1 MQKVILIGNLGKD
14 PEVKSFENG
23 GKIVNFTVGVTE
35 RGYKT
40 KEGKEIPDHTEWF
53 NCSVRQNGLAG
64 VVEQYVK
71 KGNKVYVEGKLRT
84 REYEKD
90 GQKKYLTELVVD
102 NMECAEVVAIVVF
115 YGLVSMAHCD
125 LLISVVACHFADLE
139 EELEVHHVVDDDRT
153 VPTFVCL
160 PV

>member
-90 GQKKYLTELVVD
+90 GQKKYLTELLVD
-102 NMECAEVVAIVVF
+102 NMELLTPKGESGSQQPQAAHVQQQAESF
-115 YGLVSMAHCD
+115 KQ
-125 LLISVVACHFADLE
+125 E
-139 EELEVHHVVDDDRT
+139 EQDQ
-153 VPTFVCL
+153 L
-160 PV
+160 PF

>member
-14 PEVKSFENG
+14 PEVKSFDNG
-23 GKIVNFTVGVTE
+23 GKIANFTVGVTE

-40 KEGKEIPDHTEWF
+40 KDGKEIPDHTEWF

-90 GQKKYLTELVVD
+90 GQKKYLTELLVD
-102 NMECAEVVAIVVF
+102 NMELLTPKGESGSQPQPQAAPVQQPA
-115 YGLVSMAHCD
+115 VSQDD
-125 LLISVVACHFADLE
+125 LN
-139 EELEVHHVVDDDRT
+139 
-153 VPTFVCL
+153 L
-160 PV
+160 PF

>member
-90 GQKKYLTELVVD
+90 GQKKYLTELLVD
-102 NMECAEVVAIVVF
+102 NMELLTPKGESGRQPQPQAAPVQQQSESQDGD
-115 YGLVSMAHCD
+115 GLP
-125 LLISVVACHFADLE
+125 F
-139 EELEVHHVVDDDRT
+139 
-153 VPTFVCL
+153 
-160 PV
+160 

>member
-14 PEVKSFENG
+14 PEVKSFDNG

-90 GQKKYLTELVVD
+90 GQKKYLTELFVD
-102 NMECAEVVAIVVF
+102 NMELLTPKGEGSNQQPQAAPVQQQAE
-115 YGLVSMAHCD
+115 SQ
-125 LLISVVACHFADLE
+125 
-139 EELEVHHVVDDDRT
+139 DDSN
-153 VPTFVCL
+153 L
-160 PV
+160 PF

>member
-14 PEVKSFENG
+14 PEVKSFDNG

-84 REYEKD
+84 REYEKE
-90 GQKKYLTELVVD
+90 GQKKYLTELLVD
-102 NMECAEVVAIVVF
+102 NMELLTPKGEGGSQQSQAAPVQQQAE
-115 YGLVSMAHCD
+115 SQ
-125 LLISVVACHFADLE
+125 
-139 EELEVHHVVDDDRT
+139 DDSN
-153 VPTFVCL
+153 L
-160 PV
+160 PF

>member
-14 PEVKSFENG
+14 PEVKSFDNG

-40 KEGKEIPDHTEWF
+40 KDGKEIPDHTEWF
-53 NCSVRQNGLAG
+53 NCSVRQNGLVG

-71 KGNKVYVEGKLRT
+71 KGNKVFVEGKLRT

-102 NMECAEVVAIVVF
+102 SLE
-115 YGLVSMAHCD
+115 
-125 LLISVVACHFADLE
+125 LLTPKGESSNHPQPQAASE
-139 EELEVHHVVDDDRT
+139 QQQAASQDDSN
-153 VPTFVCL
+153 L
-160 PV
+160 PF

>member
-14 PEVKSFENG
+14 PEVKSFDNG

-53 NCSVRQNGLAG
+53 NCSVRQSGLAG

-90 GQKKYLTELVVD
+90 GQKKYLTELLVD
-102 NMECAEVVAIVVF
+102 NME
-115 YGLVSMAHCD
+115 
-125 LLISVVACHFADLE
+125 LLTPKGDGSNHQSQAAPVPQQSDSLKQE
-139 EELEVHHVVDDDRT
+139 EQDQ
-153 VPTFVCL
+153 L
-160 PV
+160 PF

>member
-23 GKIVNFTVGVTE
+23 GKLANFNVGVTE

-53 NCSVRQNGLAG
+53 TCSVRQSGLVG
-64 VVEQYVK
+64 VVEQYLK

-90 GQKKYLTELVVD
+90 GQKRYLTELMVD
-102 NMECAEVVAIVVF
+102 SLELLTPKGEGSGQPAPAQPQPSQPASQQPEND
-115 YGLVSMAHCD
+115 GLP
-125 LLISVVACHFADLE
+125 F
-139 EELEVHHVVDDDRT
+139 
-153 VPTFVCL
+153 
-160 PV
+160 

>member
-14 PEVKSFENG
+14 PEVKSFDNG

-40 KEGKEIPDHTEWF
+40 KDGKEIPDHTEWF

-90 GQKKYLTELVVD
+90 GQKKYLTELLVD
-102 NMECAEVVAIVVF
+102 NMELLTPKGEGGSQPQQQQPVVEQKQD
-115 YGLVSMAHCD
+115 GNEQD
-125 LLISVVACHFADLE
+125 Q
-139 EELEVHHVVDDDRT
+139 
-153 VPTFVCL
+153 L
-160 PV
+160 PF

>member
-14 PEVKSFENG
+14 PEVKSFDNG

-90 GQKKYLTELVVD
+90 GQKKYLTELLVD
-102 NMECAEVVAIVVF
+102 NMELLTPKGEGGSQQSQAAPVQQQAEPQ
-115 YGLVSMAHCD
+115 
-125 LLISVVACHFADLE
+125 
-139 EELEVHHVVDDDRT
+139 DDSN
-153 VPTFVCL
+153 L
-160 PV
+160 PF

>member
-14 PEVKSFENG
+14 PEVRSFENG

-90 GQKKYLTELVVD
+90 GQKKYLTELLVD
-102 NMECAEVVAIVVF
+102 NMELLTPKGDGGSQQSQAAPVQQQAE
-115 YGLVSMAHCD
+115 SQ
-125 LLISVVACHFADLE
+125 
-139 EELEVHHVVDDDRT
+139 DDSN
-153 VPTFVCL
+153 L
-160 PV
+160 PF

>member
-14 PEVKSFENG
+14 PEAKSFDNG

-40 KEGKEIPDHTEWF
+40 KEGKEIQWF

-90 GQKKYLTELVVD
+90 GQKKYLTELLVD
-102 NMECAEVVAIVVF
+102 NMELLTPKGEGGNQQPKATPVQQQAEPQ
-115 YGLVSMAHCD
+115 
-125 LLISVVACHFADLE
+125 
-139 EELEVHHVVDDDRT
+139 DDSNF
-153 VPTFVCL
+153 PF
-160 PV
+160 

>member
-14 PEVKSFENG
+14 PEVKSFDNG

-53 NCSVRQNGLAG
+53 NCSVRQSGLAG

-90 GQKKYLTELVVD
+90 GQKKYLTELLVD
-102 NMECAEVVAIVVF
+102 NMELLTPKGESGSQPQQQAAPVQQQSESQDGD
-115 YGLVSMAHCD
+115 GLP
-125 LLISVVACHFADLE
+125 F
-139 EELEVHHVVDDDRT
+139 
-153 VPTFVCL
+153 
-160 PV
+160 

>member
-23 GKIVNFTVGVTE
+23 GKIANFTVGVTE

-40 KEGKEIPDHTEWF
+40 KDGKEIPDHTEWF

-90 GQKKYLTELVVD
+90 GQKKYLTELLVD
-102 NMECAEVVAIVVF
+102 NMELLTPKGEGGSQQPQAAPVQQQAE
-115 YGLVSMAHCD
+115 SQ
-125 LLISVVACHFADLE
+125 
-139 EELEVHHVVDDDRT
+139 DDSN
-153 VPTFVCL
+153 L
-160 PV
+160 PF

>member
-14 PEVKSFENG
+14 PEVKSFDNG

-90 GQKKYLTELVVD
+90 GQKKYLTELLVD
-102 NMECAEVVAIVVF
+102 NMELLTPKGEGGSQSQHQAEPVQQQEEDK
-115 YGLVSMAHCD
+115 SD
-125 LLISVVACHFADLE
+125 LPF
-139 EELEVHHVVDDDRT
+139 
-153 VPTFVCL
+153 
-160 PV
+160 

>member
-14 PEVKSFENG
+14 PEVKSFDNG

-90 GQKKYLTELVVD
+90 GQKKYLTELFVD
-102 NMECAEVVAIVVF
+102 NME
-115 YGLVSMAHCD
+115 
-125 LLISVVACHFADLE
+125 LLTPKGEGGSQPQSQAAPVQQQSDALKQE
-139 EELEVHHVVDDDRT
+139 EQDQ
-153 VPTFVCL
+153 L
-160 PV
+160 PF

>member
-90 GQKKYLTELVVD
+90 GQKKYLTELLVD
-102 NMECAEVVAIVVF
+102 NIELLTPKGEGGSQQPQQPVVEQKQD
-115 YGLVSMAHCD
+115 GNEQD
-125 LLISVVACHFADLE
+125 Q
-139 EELEVHHVVDDDRT
+139 
-153 VPTFVCL
+153 L
-160 PV
+160 PF

>member
-14 PEVKSFENG
+14 PEVKSFDNG
-23 GKIVNFTVGVTE
+23 GKIANFTVGVTE

-40 KEGKEIPDHTEWF
+40 KDGKEIPDHTEWF
-53 NCSVRQNGLAG
+53 NCSVRQSGLAG

-102 NMECAEVVAIVVF
+102 NME
-115 YGLVSMAHCD
+115 
-125 LLISVVACHFADLE
+125 LLTPKGEGSGQQPQAAPIQQHTESQDG
-139 EELEVHHVVDDDRT
+139 DT
-153 VPTFVCL
+153 L
-160 PV
+160 PF

>member
-14 PEVKSFENG
+14 PEVKSFDNG

-90 GQKKYLTELVVD
+90 GQKKYLTELLVD
-102 NMECAEVVAIVVF
+102 NIELLTPKGEGGGQQPQAAPAQQQAEPQ
-115 YGLVSMAHCD
+115 
-125 LLISVVACHFADLE
+125 
-139 EELEVHHVVDDDRT
+139 DDSN
-153 VPTFVCL
+153 L
-160 PV
+160 PF

>member
-14 PEVKSFENG
+14 PEVKSFDNG

-90 GQKKYLTELVVD
+90 GQKKYLTELLVD
-102 NMECAEVVAIVVF
+102 NMELLTPKGEGSNQQPQAAPVQQQAE
-115 YGLVSMAHCD
+115 SQ
-125 LLISVVACHFADLE
+125 
-139 EELEVHHVVDDDRT
+139 DDSN
-153 VPTFVCL
+153 L
-160 PV
+160 PF

>member
-40 KEGKEIPDHTEWF
+40 KDGKEIPDHTEWF

-90 GQKKYLTELVVD
+90 GQKKYLTELLVD
-102 NMECAEVVAIVVF
+102 NIELLTPKGEGGSQQSQAAPVQQQAE
-115 YGLVSMAHCD
+115 SQ
-125 LLISVVACHFADLE
+125 
-139 EELEVHHVVDDDRT
+139 DDSN
-153 VPTFVCL
+153 L
-160 PV
+160 PF

>member
-90 GQKKYLTELVVD
+90 GQKKYLTELLVD
-102 NMECAEVVAIVVF
+102 NMELLTPKGDGGSQQSQAAPVQQQAE
-115 YGLVSMAHCD
+115 SQ
-125 LLISVVACHFADLE
+125 
-139 EELEVHHVVDDDRT
+139 DDSN
-153 VPTFVCL
+153 L
-160 PV
+160 PF